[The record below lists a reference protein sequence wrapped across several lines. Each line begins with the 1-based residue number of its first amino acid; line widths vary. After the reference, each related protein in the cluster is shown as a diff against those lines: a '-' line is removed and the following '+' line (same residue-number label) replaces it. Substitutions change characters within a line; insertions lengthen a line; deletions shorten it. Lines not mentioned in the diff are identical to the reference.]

1 MNLHEYL
8 KEYRALTLDLMDE
21 IEKGGQINSLIEE
34 RENIINSINSHDF
47 DKEEIKS
54 IGNSLNLIKL
64 EEELQSIY
72 KKEKV
77 KIKKQIESLKK
88 ARQVNTNYN
97 SIENKARVFNK
108 SI

>member
-1 MNLHEYL
+1 MNIYEYL
-8 KEYRALTLDLMDE
+8 EKYRIITLDLMDE
-21 IEKGGQINSLIEE
+21 IERNDQISSLIEA
-34 RENIINSINSHDF
+34 REEIINSIKSHDF

-54 IGNSLNLIKL
+54 IVNSLNLMKL

-72 KKEKV
+72 KKEKM

-88 ARQVNTNYN
+88 ARQVNTSYN
-97 SIENKARVFNK
+97 TIEDKARVFNE